1 MTVQK
6 RDTANNISAANFS
19 IYQCF
24 FLLSS
29 MQFLLLLLLFT
40 FVVHT
45 QVHDK
50 NQLKLNDVVKRFI
63 QINTNTN
70 PIYNPS
76 PTISKSARETVRKI
90 EYP

>member
-1 MTVQK
+1 
-6 RDTANNISAANFS
+6 
-19 IYQCF
+19 
-24 FLLSS
+24 

-76 PTISKSARETVRKI
+76 PTISKSARERDSKKDQIPI
-90 EYP
+90 EREKNN